1 MGKYNLVDFAA
12 QYQPGFRNNVV
23 PIHEIPGLMKKYK
36 HFECYSTFFQY
47 SQDILRYMKENIVS
61 GHPSVSGYE
70 GKICTTFFPMDIDS
84 PHLDL
89 ASEVTRKTVS
99 FLTEKWCVQKE
110 GLLVYFSGYKGFHI
124 MLDIRI
130 FGKVMPSKYLHLI
143 FSKMRHNLIKQLKLD
158 DISAFDMTIKDKVRL
173 LRLPNT
179 INKKSHLYKIQILLE
194 DFNRLAPKDVLSLA
208 RTPRQLRYVDETG
221 LISNVKFIEDNP
233 YAVKCYKNARYLVR
247 RSIRKEFEYHFSL
260 KDDDPEKVL
269 CPAMVNIWNSHIN
282 AGYRNNC
289 AIRLASQFRL
299 SGFSKEKTE
308 GLLLLWNKKNRIGL
322 GKEEL
327 SRIVHSAYSHR
338 FPYRYGFRDEIIRK
352 FCPFKNLDDCECYQ
366 KFSVQGK

>member
-23 PIHEIPGLMKKYK
+23 PIYEIPGLVQKYK

-47 SQDILRYMKENIVS
+47 SQDILEHMKENIVS

-70 GKICTTFFPMDIDS
+70 GKIRTSYFPMDIDS

-89 ASEVTRKTVS
+89 AFEAARKMVS
-99 FLTEKWCVQKE
+99 FLTETWVVRKE

-143 FSKMRHNLIKQLKLD
+143 FSKIRYNLIKQLKID
-158 DISAFDMTIKDKVRL
+158 DISTFDMTIKDRVRL

-179 INKKSHLYKIQILLE
+179 INKKTHLYKIQILLE
-194 DFNRLAPKDVLSLA
+194 DFKRLAPRDVLSLA
-208 RTPRQLRYVDETG
+208 KTSHHLRYVDETG
-221 LISNVKFIEDNP
+221 LISNVRFVEENP
-233 YAVKCYKNARYLVR
+233 YAVKCFKNARYHVR
-247 RSIRKEFEYHFSL
+247 KSIRKEFDYHFSL
-260 KDDDPEKVL
+260 KDDEPEKVL
-269 CPAMVNIWNSHIN
+269 CPAMLNIWKSYI
-282 AGYRNNC
+282 AVGYRNNC
-289 AIRLASQFRL
+289 SIRLASQFRI

-308 GLLLLWNKKNRIGL
+308 EFLLLWNKRNRIGL
-322 GKEEL
+322 SKEEV
-327 SRIVHSAYSHR
+327 RRTVHSAYAR
-338 FPYRYGFRDEIIRK
+338 KFPYRYGFRDVIIRR
-352 FCPFKNLDDCECYQ
+352 FCPFKNLDDCECYK
-366 KFSVQGK
+366 KFSVKSR